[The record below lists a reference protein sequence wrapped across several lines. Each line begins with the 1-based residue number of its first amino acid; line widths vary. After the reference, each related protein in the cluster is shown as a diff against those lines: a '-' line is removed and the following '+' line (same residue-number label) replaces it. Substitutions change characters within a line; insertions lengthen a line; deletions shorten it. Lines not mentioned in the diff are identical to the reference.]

1 MKVGTVESIWRY
13 PVKGMAGENLQRC
26 DLNADGLQG
35 DRVWAVQ
42 DVKRQEIQSCKFRPQ
57 LLQCRAQSRGYGP
70 DGFVEITFPDGA
82 TLRCDDPQ
90 ASARVSALVGRDS
103 LLQPRRPES
112 DSDFYRRY
120 KADNHTWL
128 EELKATFEREEGE
141 PLPDLDNLPPSM
153 QEFVSLPGTFFLVSP
168 FHILTTASL
177 HHMKQLH
184 PQSDWHIERFRPNLM
199 IDTLPGLEGLA
210 EQDWIGKTL
219 HIGELAIECNEPA
232 PRCGAVTRQQGGL
245 DADASMLRSIVRQAD
260 QNLGIYGN
268 ILNAGLISIGDEVR
282 LV

>member
-1 MKVGTVESIWRY
+1 
-13 PVKGMAGENLQRC
+13 
-26 DLNADGLQG
+26 
-35 DRVWAVQ
+35 
-42 DVKRQEIQSCKFRPQ
+42 
-57 LLQCRAQSRGYGP
+57 
-70 DGFVEITFPDGA
+70 
-82 TLRCDDPQ
+82 
-90 ASARVSALVGRDS
+90 
-103 LLQPRRPES
+103 
-112 DSDFYRRY
+112 
-120 KADNHTWL
+120 
-128 EELKATFEREEGE
+128 
-141 PLPDLDNLPPSM
+141 
-153 QEFVSLPGTFFLVSP
+153 
-168 FHILTTASL
+168 
-177 HHMKQLH
+177 MKQLH